1 MKLIISNKHITFSL
15 LFIFLLCVFGGK
27 ISALVINETALVKW
41 LSENRINNVFT
52 GADLSILPAVA
63 VLAVIYLLSAAL
75 QSILVTLFDL
85 WDYLTTPPAVTPESK
100 TTAIGQAKSTE
111 ESPKPEPTLGEL
123 PVDDKSTEPKDE
135 QP

>member
-1 MKLIISNKHITFSL
+1 MKLIISNKHITFTL

-85 WDYLTTPPAVTPESK
+85 WDYLTTPGSYAGVK
-100 TTAIGQAKSTE
+100 DHGYRA
-111 ESPKPEPTLGEL
+111 GEIH
-123 PVDDKSTEPKDE
+123 
-135 QP
+135 

>member
-1 MKLIISNKHITFSL
+1 MKFIISNKHITFTL

-27 ISALVINETALVKW
+27 ISALIINETALVQW

-52 GADLSILPAVA
+52 GADFSILPAVA
-63 VLAVIYLLSAAL
+63 VLAVVYLLSAVL
-75 QSILVTLFDL
+75 HCILVVLFDL
-85 WDYLTTPPAVTPESK
+85 WDYLTTPPAVTSESK
-100 TTAIGQAKSTE
+100 TTAIEQAKPTE

-123 PVDDKSTEPKDE
+123 PAEDAPTELKDK